1 MVTFINKDGRLIGKI
16 KLQNNSE
23 TEVEIPVL
31 GELYLK
37 AKEQIRVNFKT
48 LLVALSALDSDLE
61 TYFGLKDGLL
71 YLINSDISLAI
82 ITF

>member
-1 MVTFINKDGRLIGKI
+1 M
-16 KLQNNSE
+16 
-23 TEVEIPVL
+23 
-31 GELYLK
+31 YLK
-37 AKEQIRVNFKT
+37 PSQQIRVSFKT
-48 LLVALSALDSDLE
+48 LLVALNALDSDLE